1 MNTKGKRT
9 FTQDEFDRIR
19 ELVRNLRRADRDEQK
34 SIRRK
39 IRAIGF
45 FISDFES
52 GSGFTEGDLS
62 DLVQTRQIKI
72 VG

>member
-19 ELVRNLRRADRDEQK
+19 ELVQNLRRADRDEQK